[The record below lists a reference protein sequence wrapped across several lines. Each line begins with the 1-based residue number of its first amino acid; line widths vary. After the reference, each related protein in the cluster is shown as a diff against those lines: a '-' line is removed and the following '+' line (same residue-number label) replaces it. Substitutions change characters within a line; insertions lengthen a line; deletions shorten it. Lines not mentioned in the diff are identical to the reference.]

1 MPVLHTL
8 NQSPSGDALPS
19 CLRCLGPGDKLLLLE
34 DAVYAACDPYI
45 ATLRDAGVDC
55 YVLEAD
61 ADARGIRE
69 RLDASIT
76 PVDYGG
82 FVELAVACD
91 SVQSWY

>member
-8 NQSPSGDALPS
+8 NQSPSSDALLS

-34 DAVYAACDPYI
+34 DAVYAACDPYV

-61 ADARGIRE
+61 ANARGIRE
-69 RLDASIT
+69 RLDQSIT
-76 PVDYGG
+76 QVGYGG
-82 FVELAVACD
+82 FVALAAACD